1 MWRKKITDHGV
12 KSIGSKIAPASG
24 FGHRALT
31 TMGYA
36 IMQKELVVP
45 DLGQLKR
52 AFTVLPQL
60 TDMDAQTV
68 VHDAYGIIMRGLDL
82 ESAGLLQSALQLE
95 GVHTEVIDE
104 SKLPSFL
111 PAKVVHQIELGASHL
126 TLYDPMKRVSE
137 VPWGDIMLLAAG
149 LVRTRGQHKVRE
161 LETIGGTRS
170 REEVAEHLVIEIFLN
185 GGTARYSVNGDD
197 FIWEHLGARM
207 TGDKPM
213 NFVLTLAELSRRAP
227 QAGMN
232 RGAFLGAQDPPE
244 LFPYPSR
251 QMFNEELTWMFW
263 RIGKMQGGAGEGV

>member
-1 MWRKKITDHGV
+1 
-12 KSIGSKIAPASG
+12 
-24 FGHRALT
+24 
-31 TMGYA
+31 MGYA

-45 DLGQLKR
+45 ELAQLKR

-68 VHDAYGIIMRGLDL
+68 VHDAFGIIMRGLDL

-95 GVHTEVIDE
+95 GVHAEVVEE
-104 SKLPSFL
+104 SKIPTF
-111 PAKVVHQIELGASHL
+111 PPTKIARQIELGPSHL

-137 VPWGDIMLLAAG
+137 VPWGDIMLLGAG
-149 LVRTRGQHKVRE
+149 LVRTREQHKVKE

-170 REEVAEHLVIEIFLN
+170 KEEIVDHLMVEIFLS
-185 GGTARYSVNGDD
+185 GGARYSINGDE

-207 TGDKPM
+207 TEDRQM
-213 NFVLTLAELSRRAP
+213 NFVLTLAELAQHAP

-232 RGAFLGAQDPPE
+232 RGAFLAAQDPPE

-251 QMFNEELTWMFW
+251 PMFNEELTWMLW
-263 RIGKMQGGAGEGV
+263 RIAKIHATGGHDI

>member
-1 MWRKKITDHGV
+1 
-12 KSIGSKIAPASG
+12 
-24 FGHRALT
+24 
-31 TMGYA
+31 MGYA

-45 DLGQLKR
+45 HIDQLKR

-60 TDMDAQTV
+60 TDMDALTV

-95 GVHTEVIDE
+95 DVHTEVIDE
-104 SKLPSFL
+104 SKLPSFP
-111 PAKVVHQIELGASHL
+111 PAKVVHQIELGTSHI

-137 VPWGDIMLLAAG
+137 VAWGDIMLLAAG
-149 LVRTRGQHKVRE
+149 LVRTRGQHKVKE

-170 REEVAEHLVIEIFLN
+170 KEEVAEHLVLEIFLN
-185 GGTARYSVNGDD
+185 GGNARYSVNGDD

-207 TGDKPM
+207 TEDKPM

-227 QAGMN
+227 QAGIN

-251 QMFNEELTWMFW
+251 QTFNEEVTWMFW
-263 RIGKMQGGAGEGV
+263 RIGKM

>member
-1 MWRKKITDHGV
+1 M
-12 KSIGSKIAPASG
+12 G
-24 FGHRALT
+24 F
-31 TMGYA
+31 A

-45 DLGQLKR
+45 ELGQLKR

-68 VHDAYGIIMRGLDL
+68 VHDAFGTIMRGLDL

-95 GVHTEVIDE
+95 GVHTEVVEE
-104 SKLPSFL
+104 SKLPAF
-111 PAKVVHQIELGASHL
+111 PPGKIARQIELGPSHL

-149 LVRTRGQHKVRE
+149 LVRTREQHKVKE

-170 REEVAEHLVIEIFLN
+170 KEEIVDHLMVEIFLN
-185 GGTARYSVNGDD
+185 GSDTRYSIHGDE

-207 TGDKPM
+207 TEDKPM
-213 NFVLTLAELSRRAP
+213 NFVLTLAELAQRAP

-232 RGAFLGAQDPPE
+232 RGAFLAAQDPPE

-251 QMFNEELTWMFW
+251 QMFNEELTWMLW
-263 RIGKMQGGAGEGV
+263 RIGKMQGSSGEGI

>member
-1 MWRKKITDHGV
+1 
-12 KSIGSKIAPASG
+12 
-24 FGHRALT
+24 
-31 TMGYA
+31 MGYA

-45 DLGQLKR
+45 ELGQLKR

-68 VHDAYGIIMRGLDL
+68 VHDAFGIIMRGLDL

-95 GVHTEVIDE
+95 GVHTEVVEE
-104 SKLPSFL
+104 SKLPAF
-111 PAKVVHQIELGASHL
+111 PPGKIARQIELGPSHL

-149 LVRTRGQHKVRE
+149 LVRTREHHKVKE

-170 REEVAEHLVIEIFLN
+170 KEEIVDHLMVEIFLN
-185 GGTARYSVNGDD
+185 GGDTRYSIHGDD
-197 FIWEHLGARM
+197 FIWEHLGAQM
-207 TGDKPM
+207 TEDRQM
-213 NFVLTLAELSRRAP
+213 NFVLTLAEFARRAP

-232 RGAFLGAQDPPE
+232 RGAFLAAQDPPE

-251 QMFNEELTWMFW
+251 QMFNEEITWMLW
-263 RIGKMQGGAGEGV
+263 RISKMQGSAGEGI